1 MNDDTNNSA
10 GLTLGRHIEPEDLL
24 LYILDLL
31 APGERGAIEAHIQS
45 GCAQCAQELAAV
57 RNDIGIYAVAAVESA
72 GLANAPARSHER
84 LMAEIARAD
93 SRAESGKDSGRDSS
107 AIAAAARTAPAA
119 MALVEGSRGRAGG
132 DRGSSALARTAAWV
146 GWAVAAAIAIAAT
159 HFYQEREA
167 LRGSLMVQAGQIEQ
181 LTAEQAR
188 AREIVDALTDRSAQ
202 RVTLSLTKAPGP
214 PQPTG
219 RATYLAG
226 RGTLIFL
233 GSHLQPLP
241 AGKTY
246 ELWVIPASGAAPV
259 PAGIFHP
266 DAQGNANVVTV
277 RLGGAG
283 AAKAFGITIEPSGG
297 SPTPTLPIVMAG
309 S

>member
-1 MNDDTNNSA
+1 MNDDASNSA
-10 GLTLGRHIEPEDLL
+10 GLSLGQHIEPEDLL
-24 LYILDLL
+24 LYILELL
-31 APGERGAIEAHIQS
+31 APGERVAIEAHLES

-72 GLANAPARSHER
+72 GLENASARSQER
-84 LMAEIARAD
+84 LMAEID
-93 SRAESGKDSGRDSS
+93 RAESRRDSGRDSS
-107 AIAAAARTAPAA
+107 ETAAAAWTAPAA
-119 MALVEGSRGRAGG
+119 MTLVEGNRRSAVGH
-132 DRGSSALARTAAWV
+132 RGSSRLALTAAWV

-167 LRGSLMVQAGQIEQ
+167 LRGSLMAQAGQIAQ

-219 RATYLAG
+219 RATYLAS

-233 GSHLQPLP
+233 ASHLEQLP

-259 PAGIFHP
+259 PAGTFHP
-266 DAQGNANVVTV
+266 DAQGNANVVTAML
-277 RLGGAG
+277 RGAG
-283 AAKAFGITIEPSGG
+283 EAKAFGITIEPSGG
-297 SPTPTLPIVMAG
+297 SSTPTLPIVMAG